1 MMRYRKI
8 SGIVVIIVSIMCGW
22 SFSAAA
28 EVGFGI
34 RGGMLIPDQAPF
46 KDEFDSDVMFGGIL
60 ELDSN
65 MGIVLEAT
73 VDYYKQKSDNS
84 KLGGDISII
93 PVIFSAKYNFLP
105 RYRTTPFVG
114 VGIGTFFFDRDYK
127 DGSNESATRFGVRVS
142 GGLRFFEDRR
152 LNLVIEGA
160 RNFVDF
166 DNDNASSFQVTMGII
181 FDLTPTVIGTP

>member
-1 MMRYRKI
+1 MRRYRKI
-8 SGIVVIIVSIMCGW
+8 SSIVVLIVSMVCGW
-22 SFSAAA
+22 NFEAAA

-34 RGGMLIPDQAPF
+34 RGGMLIPDQSPF
-46 KDEFDSDVMFGGIL
+46 KDEYDSNFLVGGVL

-65 MGIVLEAT
+65 LGVVLEAT
-73 VDYYKQKSDNS
+73 VEYFQQDGDS
-84 KLGGDISII
+84 GGEISIV
-93 PVIFSAKYNFLP
+93 PVLFSAKYNFLP

-114 VGIGTFFFDRDYK
+114 VGIGTYFFDRDDK

-152 LNLVIEGA
+152 MNLVIEGA

-166 DNDNASSFQVTMGII
+166 DNDNASSFQVIMGLV
-181 FDLTPTVIGTP
+181 FDLTASVIGNP

>member
-1 MMRYRKI
+1 MRDKKI
-8 SGIVVIIVSIMCGW
+8 SGMIVMLVVMMCGW
-22 SFSAAA
+22 SFQAAA

-34 RGGMLIPDQAPF
+34 RGGMLIPDQSPF
-46 KDEFDSDVMFGGIL
+46 KDEFDSDAIFGGVL

-73 VDYYKQKSDNS
+73 VEYYQQKSDNS
-84 KLGGDISII
+84 DLGGEISII

-114 VGIGTFFFDRDYK
+114 VGIGTFLFDRDYR
-127 DGSNESATRFGVRVS
+127 DGSDNSDTRFGVRVS
-142 GGLRFFEDRR
+142 AGLRFFEDRR
-152 LNLVIEGA
+152 MNLVLEGA

-166 DNDNASSFQVTMGII
+166 DNDNASSFQVTLGLV
-181 FDLTPTVIGTP
+181 FDLNPAIIGSP